1 MGLNGSALPALV
13 GIDVASA
20 ALQHIGLDVN
30 LAENVA
36 AIAVVRDD
44 LSQSQQGLTG
54 SGCMWINLAVLLAGV
69 LLLLGIA
76 SSKFS
81 ARLGVPVLVLFLSLG
96 MVAGS
101 EGLGRIP
108 FENYDL
114 ANSIGSVALALILFD
129 GGLRT
134 SLAAVQRVWR
144 PALALSTV
152 GVLLTS
158 VLTGL
163 AAAWVLKL
171 PLLQGL
177 LLGSIVGSTDA
188 AAVFSVL
195 RTSGLKLPERLTS
208 TLEVESG
215 SNDPMAI
222 FLTLG
227 LIGVITGGVE
237 SVSDLALLLITQFG
251 VGTLVGLGVG
261 RLATASI
268 NRINLVYPGLYPLL
282 ALAFGLVT
290 FGLAAVLGGSGFLAV
305 YIAGIV
311 LGSSSIV
318 FRRGIFSFHD
328 AIAWLGQIILFV
340 MLGLLSFPSRLLAVA
355 WEGMLIAIVLIL
367 IARPVAVWSS
377 AWPFRFRRRELTFLS
392 WVGLKG
398 AVPITLATFPLM
410 AGVPQ
415 SQLIFNAVFFVV
427 LVSAITQ
434 GWSLPLVA
442 RWLTIGR
449 PADPTPA
456 LSVEINAL
464 RQVDGE
470 ILDYTVKPRTHV
482 AGQRLRDLALPD
494 GVVVSLIVRGR
505 DVVMPRGATLLLP
518 GDHVFVAMRMS
529 LEPLINRLFDLD
541 PEPPVIPNDL
551 QLSFHANTT
560 LDQLLGFYGVPLP
573 ELNAPVALQSL
584 GSLLAASTSG
594 PDLQIG
600 ALRIKAGVDRE
611 HVSVSCINE
620 PALV

>member
-1 MGLNGSALPALV
+1 MF
-13 GIDVASA
+13 
-20 ALQHIGLDVN
+20 
-30 LAENVA
+30 
-36 AIAVVRDD
+36 
-44 LSQSQQGLTG
+44 
-54 SGCMWINLAVLLAGV
+54 INLAILAAGIF
-69 LLLLGIA
+69 LLLGIA

-81 ARLGVPVLVLFLSLG
+81 ARLGVPVLVLFLSVG
-96 MVAGS
+96 MLAGS

-114 ANSIGSVALALILFD
+114 ANSVGSVALALILFD

-134 SLAAVQRVWR
+134 SLAAVKRVWR
-144 PALALSTV
+144 PAMALSTL
-152 GVLLTS
+152 GVLITS
-158 VLTGL
+158 LLTGL

-177 LLGSIVGSTDA
+177 LVGSIVGSTDA

-195 RTSGLKLPERLTS
+195 RTSGLKLPDRLTS

-227 LIGVITGGVE
+227 LIQLITGGADSTHELV
-237 SVSDLALLLITQFG
+237 ALFLTQFG
-251 VGTLVGLGVG
+251 VGALAGLGVG
-261 RLATASI
+261 RLATAAI
-268 NRINLVYPGLYPLL
+268 NRINLAYPGLYPLL
-282 ALAFGLVT
+282 ALAFGLVA
-290 FGLAAVLGGSGFLAV
+290 FGVAAVLGGSGFLAV

-328 AIAWLGQIILFV
+328 AIAWLGQIVLFV

-355 WEGMLIAIVLIL
+355 WEGLLIALVLIL
-367 IARPVAVWSS
+367 IARPLAVWTS

-398 AVPITLATFPLM
+398 AVPITLAIFPLM

-442 RWLTIGR
+442 RWLNIGR

-505 DVVMPRGATLLLP
+505 DVVMPRGTTLLLP

-529 LEPLINRLFDLD
+529 LEPLINRLFEPD
-541 PEPPVIPNDL
+541 PEPPVISPDL

-560 LDQLLGFYGVPLP
+560 LEQLSGFFGIELPEGSLLG
-573 ELNAPVALQSL
+573 AQQSL
-584 GSLLAASTSG
+584 GSLLAGSRSSG
-594 PDLQIG
+594 DLRLCGLLIQAG
-600 ALRIKAGVDRE
+600 ADAE
-611 HVSVSCINE
+611 HVSVRWIHE
-620 PALV
+620 RAVV

>member
-1 MGLNGSALPALV
+1 
-13 GIDVASA
+13 
-20 ALQHIGLDVN
+20 
-30 LAENVA
+30 
-36 AIAVVRDD
+36 
-44 LSQSQQGLTG
+44 
-54 SGCMWINLAVLLAGV
+54 MWINLAMLLAGV

-81 ARLGVPVLVLFLSLG
+81 ARIGVPVLVLFLSVG
-96 MVAGS
+96 MLAGS

-108 FENYDL
+108 FENYSL
-114 ANSIGSVALALILFD
+114 ANSIGSVALTLILFD

-134 SLAAVQRVWR
+134 SITSVQKVWK
-144 PALALSTV
+144 PALVLSTF

-158 VLTGL
+158 VITGL

-177 LLGSIVGSTDA
+177 LVGSIVGSTDA

-195 RTSGLKLPERLTS
+195 RSSGLKLPERLTS

-227 LIGVITGGVE
+227 LIGVITGTAD
-237 SVSDLALLLITQFG
+237 SPQALLLLFVGQFG
-251 VGTLVGLGVG
+251 VGTLAGLLTG
-261 RLATASI
+261 RLATWSI
-268 NRINLVYPGLYPLL
+268 NRINLDYPGLYPLL
-282 ALAFGLVT
+282 ALAFGLVA

-328 AIAWLGQIILFV
+328 ATAWLAQIVLFV

-355 WEGMLIAIVLIL
+355 WEGLLIALVLIL
-367 IARPVAVWSS
+367 VARPLAVWAS
-377 AWPFRFRRRELTFLS
+377 ALPFQFRRREITFLS

-398 AVPITLATFPLM
+398 AVPITLATFPLL
-410 AGVPQ
+410 AGVPKSDQ
-415 SQLIFNAVFFVV
+415 IFNAVFFVV
-427 LVSAITQ
+427 LISALTQ

-442 RWLTIGR
+442 RWLQIGR

-456 LSVEINAL
+456 LSVEINTL

-470 ILDYTVKPRTHV
+470 ILDYTVKARTYV

-494 GVVVSLIVRGR
+494 GVVVSLILRGR
-505 DVVMPRGATLLLP
+505 EVVMPRGTTLLMP
-518 GDHVFVAMRMS
+518 GDHVFVAMRIK
-529 LEPLINRLFDLD
+529 LEPLLNRLFEPN
-541 PEPPVIPNDL
+541 PEPPELPLDL
-551 QLSFHANTT
+551 PLNFNSATTVEQLY
-560 LDQLLGFYGVPLP
+560 GFYGLPLP
-573 ELNAPVALQSL
+573 LELAGPAAAESL
-584 GSLLAASTSG
+584 SSLLAQSTSRGGRSIG
-594 PDLQIG
+594 PLH
-600 ALRIKAGVDRE
+600 IKAGADSE
-611 HVSVSCINE
+611 HITVSCISQ
-620 PALV
+620 PA

>member
-1 MGLNGSALPALV
+1 MSIN
-13 GIDVASA
+13 A
-20 ALQHIGLDVN
+20 A
-30 LAENVA
+30 
-36 AIAVVRDD
+36 
-44 LSQSQQGLTG
+44 
-54 SGCMWINLAVLLAGV
+54 MLLAGV

-81 ARLGVPVLVLFLSLG
+81 ARLGMPVLVLFLLVG
-96 MVAGS
+96 MLAGS

-108 FENYDL
+108 FEDYPL
-114 ANSIGSVALALILFD
+114 ANSVGSVALALILFD

-134 SLAAVQRVWR
+134 SLTSVQRVWR
-144 PALALSTV
+144 PALSLSTI

-158 VLTGL
+158 LLTGL
-163 AAAWVLKL
+163 AAAWVLKM

-195 RTSGLKLPERLTS
+195 RTSGLKLPERLTA

-227 LIGVITGGVE
+227 LIGVITG
-237 SVSDLALLLITQFG
+237 SADSPQALLLLFLAQFG
-251 VGTLVGLGVG
+251 VGSLVGLGVG
-261 RLATASI
+261 RLATWGV
-268 NRINLVYPGLYPLL
+268 NRINLDYPGLYPLL
-282 ALAFGLVT
+282 ALAFGLVA

-328 AIAWLGQIILFV
+328 ATAWLGQIVLFV

-355 WEGMLIAIVLIL
+355 GEGLLIALVLIVV
-367 IARPVAVWSS
+367 ARPIAVAVS
-377 AWPFRFRRRELTFLS
+377 ALPFRFRRRELVFLS

-410 AGVPQ
+410 AGVPH
-415 SQLIFNAVFFVV
+415 SHTIFNAVFFVV
-427 LVSAITQ
+427 LISAITQ

-442 RWLTIGR
+442 RWLHIGR

-470 ILDYTVKPRTHV
+470 IVDYTVKPKAQV
-482 AGQRLRDLALPD
+482 AGQQLRDLALPD
-494 GVVVSLIVRGR
+494 GVLVTLILRGR
-505 DVVMPRGATLLLP
+505 EVVMPRGSTALDP
-518 GDHVFVAMRMS
+518 GDHVFVAMRTS
-529 LEPLINRLFDLD
+529 LQPLIDRLFDPD
-541 PEPPVIPNDL
+541 PEPPSLPAHGLLTFNAAATL
-551 QLSFHANTT
+551 EQLHRFSC
-560 LDQLLGFYGVPLP
+560 LPLP
-573 ELNAPVALQSL
+573 EEISARTAARSL
-584 GSLLAASTSG
+584 GSLLADAAPRDG
-594 PDLQIG
+594 LRVG
-600 ALRIKAGVDRE
+600 ALGIQAGADRD
-611 HVSVSCINE
+611 HVAVCCL
-620 PALV
+620 ADAT

>member
-1 MGLNGSALPALV
+1 
-13 GIDVASA
+13 
-20 ALQHIGLDVN
+20 
-30 LAENVA
+30 
-36 AIAVVRDD
+36 
-44 LSQSQQGLTG
+44 
-54 SGCMWINLAVLLAGV
+54 MWINAAVLLAGV
-69 LLLLGIA
+69 LLLLEIA

-81 ARLGVPVLVLFLSLG
+81 ARLGVPVLVLFLSVG
-96 MVAGS
+96 MLAGS

-134 SLAAVQRVWR
+134 SLASLRRVWQ

-158 VLTGL
+158 LLTGL
-163 AAAWVLKL
+163 AAAWLLKI

-195 RTSGLKLPERLTS
+195 RSSGLKLPDRLTA

-227 LIGVITGGVE
+227 LIGVITGSNG
-237 SVSDLALLLITQFG
+237 SAASLLLLFIAQFG
-251 VGTLVGLGVG
+251 WGTLVGLAVG
-261 RLATASI
+261 RLATAAI
-268 NRINLVYPGLYPLL
+268 NRINLDVPGLYPLL
-282 ALAFGLVT
+282 ALA
-290 FGLAAVLGGSGFLAV
+290 FGLAAVLGGSGFLAI

-311 LGSSSIV
+311 LGSSPIV

-328 AIAWLGQIILFV
+328 AIAWLGQIVLFV

-355 WEGMLIAIVLIL
+355 WQGLGIALVLIL
-367 IARPVAVWSS
+367 VARPIAVALS
-377 AWPFRFRRRELTFLS
+377 AWPFRFRRRELAFLS

-410 AGVPQ
+410 AGVPH
-415 SQLIFNAVFFVV
+415 SHLIFNAVFFVV
-427 LVSAITQ
+427 LISVISQ

-442 RWLTIGR
+442 RWLHLGR

-456 LSVEINAL
+456 LTVEIHSL

-470 ILDYTVKPRTHV
+470 IVDYTV
-482 AGQRLRDLALPD
+482 QRGARVVGRPLHALALPE
-494 GVVVSLIVRGR
+494 GVLVALILRGKQ
-505 DVVMPRGATLLLP
+505 VVMPRGHTTLEP
-518 GDHVFVAMRMS
+518 GDHVFVALRTS
-529 LEPLINRLFDLD
+529 LQPGIDRLFD
-541 PEPPVIPNDL
+541 PEPDGDPD
-551 QLSFHANTT
+551 SHA
-560 LDQLLGFYGVPLP
+560 DV
-573 ELNAPVALQSL
+573 
-584 GSLLAASTSG
+584 SG
-594 PDLQIG
+594 
-600 ALRIKAGVDRE
+600 
-611 HVSVSCINE
+611 
-620 PALV
+620 

>member
-1 MGLNGSALPALV
+1 
-13 GIDVASA
+13 
-20 ALQHIGLDVN
+20 
-30 LAENVA
+30 
-36 AIAVVRDD
+36 
-44 LSQSQQGLTG
+44 
-54 SGCMWINLAVLLAGV
+54 MWINLAVLLAGV

-237 SVSDLALLLITQFG
+237 SASDLALLLITQFG

-261 RLATASI
+261 RLATAAI

-442 RWLTIGR
+442 RWLNIGR

-470 ILDYTVKPRTHV
+470 ILDYTVKSRTHV
-482 AGQRLRDLALPD
+482 AGQKLRDLALPD

-505 DVVMPRGATLLLP
+505 DVVMPRGTTPLLP

-529 LEPLINRLFDLD
+529 LEPLINRLFEPD
-541 PEPPVIPNDL
+541 PEPPVLPHDL

-560 LDQLLGFYGVPLP
+560 LEQLCGFLGLELP
-573 ELNAPVALQSL
+573 EGSVSSAEQSV
-584 GSLLAASTSG
+584 GSLLASSTSS
-594 PDLQIG
+594 PDLRIG
-600 ALRIKAGVDRE
+600 ALLIKAGVDRE
-611 HVSVSCINE
+611 HVLVSWINE
-620 PALV
+620 PVLA